1 MTRFPGSASSRS
13 ELTTTVEPI
22 PAQSLTRSHPYP
34 QRPQRKRLTSRLG
47 GGRLLL
53 VWLLLIFG
61 CGRLGIRLYH
71 LQMVKAPALAKQAR
85 QQQMIYMR
93 PFIPRRTI
101 IDRNGNILATDRL
114 VYTLYAHPTLLKQDP
129 KAIAAQLAPILKQ
142 DAAQVRKKLVGEHNG
157 VALAH
162 KLSEEIAEGI
172 RELQIDGLELIRQY
186 ARLYPQQELVADV
199 VGYVDV
205 DHKGQAGL
213 EYSQEDLLERDV
225 RTLYMSRAGNG
236 ALMPDHLPEGF
247 LGFDQQQLQLTL
259 DMRLQRVA
267 RSLLKAQISKYQAKR
282 GAIIVMNVQDGSL
295 LALVCEPTFDP
306 NAYSQFDIQLF
317 KNWAVTDLYEPGST
331 FKPVNIAIALEQGAI
346 SAEDRFYDRGRIE
359 IDTWEIA
366 NHDYKQV
373 GARGRLSLGQIL
385 VHSSNVAMVDLVQQM
400 TPSDYYTALEQ
411 LDLTNKVGIE
421 LPSAGAGQ
429 LKKKT
434 QFINSPVEPATTAFG
449 QGFSLTPLKLAQ
461 LHAAIANGG
470 RLVRP
475 HVVAGLS
482 DAQTPE
488 PQAAEPNTNNATTIK
503 QVFSP
508 ETSKIV
514 LNKMAEVMNA
524 SSGKPAQV
532 AGYRM
537 AGKSGTAEKA
547 SPTGGYYKDIKVVS
561 FIATLPLENPQYLVL
576 AVIDEPKGK
585 DIYGSTVAAPLVK
598 SVTEA
603 LIAIEGLPPS

>member
-1 MTRFPGSASSRS
+1 MVRSSPSSSSEPVPATAPTPRVTAKRRRRRS
-13 ELTTTVEPI
+13 P
-22 PAQSLTRSHPYP
+22 RS
-34 QRPQRKRLTSRLG
+34 RSRLG
-47 GGRLLL
+47 SSRIFLI
-53 VWLLLIFG
+53 WLLLLSV
-61 CGRLGIRLYH
+61 CGGLGWRLYG
-71 LQMVKAPALAKQAR
+71 LQMVEAPQLAKRAR

-114 VYTLYAHPTLLKQDP
+114 VYTLYAHPSLFKQDP
-129 KAIAAQLAPILKQ
+129 EAIAQKLAPILRQEGSKL
-142 DAAQVRKKLVGEHNG
+142 RKKLGEAETG
-157 VALAH
+157 LALGH
-162 KLSEEIAEGI
+162 KLSEESADRV

-186 ARLYPQQELVADV
+186 GRLYPQQELAADV

-213 EYSQEDLLERDV
+213 EYSQEELLERDV

-267 RSLLKAQISKYQAKR
+267 RSLLKTQISKYRAKR
-282 GAIIVMNVQDGSL
+282 GAIIVMDVNDGSL

-331 FKPVNIAIALEQGAI
+331 FKPINMAIALEQEAI
-346 SAEDRFYDRGRIE
+346 AADELFFDQGRIE

-366 NHDYKQV
+366 NHDYKQA
-373 GARGRLSLGQIL
+373 GGRGNLNLGQIL

-400 TPSDYYTALEQ
+400 TPEAYYAGLEQ
-411 LDLTNKVGIE
+411 LNLTGKLGVE
-421 LPSAGAGQ
+421 LPGAGAGQ
-429 LKKKT
+429 LKSAQ

-475 HVVAGLS
+475 HVLVGLQDS
-482 DAQTPE
+482 QTSP
-488 PQAAEPNTNNATTIK
+488 PPTPNDRDVKRI
-503 QVFSP
+503 FSP
-508 ETSKIV
+508 ETTQIV
-514 LNKMAEVMNA
+514 LKAMAQVMN
-524 SSGKPAQV
+524 SSGKAAQV
-532 AGYRM
+532 PGYRM
-537 AGKSGTAEKA
+537 AGKSGTSQKA
-547 SPTGGYYKDIKVVS
+547 SPTGGYYKDIKITS
-561 FIATLPLENPQYLVL
+561 FVATFPLESPQYLVL

-585 DIYGSTVAAPLVK
+585 DIFGSTVAAPLVK
-598 SVTEA
+598 SVAEA
-603 LIAIEGLPPS
+603 LIAIEGLPPSAP